1 MKGLLLSLADLC
13 GFSALFRFFHRGSL
27 TILLY
32 HGVAPLRGPGI
43 YNYRGKF
50 VSPSAFERHMRH
62 FAKHYTILSLDEAVR
77 ALWSGRLPKNA
88 LAITFDDG
96 YRNFYEH
103 AFPILQRLRIPAAVF
118 LVSDFVLK
126 RRPLWVD
133 RLEYAIGTMKGS
145 RDDLI
150 RRDMTIR
157 DELKGLD
164 EESREKRLAKI
175 EEEAR
180 CALADFSG
188 DRLCYAPLTL
198 DEIRQMH
205 GSGITFGAHSRSHPI
220 LSKLAPQHVREEVGG
235 SKKDFETLTLS
246 SVFAYP
252 NGQRGDWNE
261 EVERSLAESGY
272 AAALTTIE
280 GFNGAETPRYAL
292 RRIAMDGT
300 DDGGAFAA
308 IASGVRLFLRRLF
321 L

>member
-1 MKGLLLSLADLC
+1 
-13 GFSALFRFFHRGSL
+13 
-27 TILLY
+27 
-32 HGVAPLRGPGI
+32 
-43 YNYRGKF
+43 
-50 VSPSAFERHMRH
+50 
-62 FAKHYTILSLDEAVR
+62 
-77 ALWSGRLPKNA
+77 
-88 LAITFDDG
+88 
-96 YRNFYEH
+96 
-103 AFPILQRLRIPAAVF
+103 
-118 LVSDFVLK
+118 
-126 RRPLWVD
+126 
-133 RLEYAIGTMKGS
+133 
-145 RDDLI
+145 
-150 RRDMTIR
+150 
-157 DELKGLD
+157 
-164 EESREKRLAKI
+164 
-175 EEEAR
+175 
-180 CALADFSG
+180 
-188 DRLCYAPLTL
+188 LCYAPLTL